1 MPARSGALLCLVA
14 SNPPTGNTAGRLT
27 GYCPMCRMPSTSLQ
41 SSHTQTK
48 KQSSMRFF
56 IDLMAVTGFML
67 STSMTAGLIISYY
80 QMDDIMRNTLERVT
94 DGIGDE
100 IEKKLQ
106 DKIDKAM
113 PGGSVKPSI
122 Y

>member
-1 MPARSGALLCLVA
+1 
-14 SNPPTGNTAGRLT
+14 
-27 GYCPMCRMPSTSLQ
+27 
-41 SSHTQTK
+41 
-48 KQSSMRFF
+48 MRFF

-67 STSMTAGLIISYY
+67 SASMTAGLIISYY
-80 QMDDIMRNTLERVT
+80 QMDDIMRDTLERVT

-106 DKIDKAM
+106 DKINKAM
-113 PGGSVKPSI
+113 PGGSIKPPI

>member
-1 MPARSGALLCLVA
+1 
-14 SNPPTGNTAGRLT
+14 
-27 GYCPMCRMPSTSLQ
+27 
-41 SSHTQTK
+41 
-48 KQSSMRFF
+48 MRFF

>member
-1 MPARSGALLCLVA
+1 
-14 SNPPTGNTAGRLT
+14 
-27 GYCPMCRMPSTSLQ
+27 
-41 SSHTQTK
+41 
-48 KQSSMRFF
+48 
-56 IDLMAVTGFML
+56 MAVTGFML
-67 STSMTAGLIISYY
+67 SASMTAGLIISYY
-80 QMDDIMRNTLERVT
+80 QMDDIMRDTLERVT

-106 DKIDKAM
+106 DKINKAM

>member
-1 MPARSGALLCLVA
+1 
-14 SNPPTGNTAGRLT
+14 
-27 GYCPMCRMPSTSLQ
+27 
-41 SSHTQTK
+41 
-48 KQSSMRFF
+48 MRFF

-113 PGGSVKPSI
+113 PGGAIKPSV

>member
-1 MPARSGALLCLVA
+1 
-14 SNPPTGNTAGRLT
+14 
-27 GYCPMCRMPSTSLQ
+27 
-41 SSHTQTK
+41 
-48 KQSSMRFF
+48 MRFF

-67 STSMTAGLIISYY
+67 SASMTAGLIISYY
-80 QMDDIMRNTLERVT
+80 QMDDIMRDTLERVT

-106 DKIDKAM
+106 DKINKAM

>member
-1 MPARSGALLCLVA
+1 
-14 SNPPTGNTAGRLT
+14 
-27 GYCPMCRMPSTSLQ
+27 
-41 SSHTQTK
+41 
-48 KQSSMRFF
+48 MRFF

-67 STSMTAGLIISYY
+67 SASMTAGLIISYY
-80 QMDDIMRNTLERVT
+80 QMDDIMRDTMERVT

-113 PGGSVKPSI
+113 PKVPGGASNSSI
-122 Y
+122 F

>member
-1 MPARSGALLCLVA
+1 
-14 SNPPTGNTAGRLT
+14 
-27 GYCPMCRMPSTSLQ
+27 
-41 SSHTQTK
+41 
-48 KQSSMRFF
+48 MRFF

-67 STSMTAGLIISYY
+67 SASMTAGLIISYY

-106 DKIDKAM
+106 DKINKAM

>member
-1 MPARSGALLCLVA
+1 
-14 SNPPTGNTAGRLT
+14 
-27 GYCPMCRMPSTSLQ
+27 
-41 SSHTQTK
+41 
-48 KQSSMRFF
+48 MRFF

-67 STSMTAGLIISYY
+67 SASMTAGLIISYY
-80 QMDDIMRNTLERVT
+80 QMDDIMRDTLERVT

-106 DKIDKAM
+106 DKINKAI

>member
-1 MPARSGALLCLVA
+1 
-14 SNPPTGNTAGRLT
+14 
-27 GYCPMCRMPSTSLQ
+27 
-41 SSHTQTK
+41 
-48 KQSSMRFF
+48 MRFF

-113 PGGSVKPSI
+113 PGEAIKSSV